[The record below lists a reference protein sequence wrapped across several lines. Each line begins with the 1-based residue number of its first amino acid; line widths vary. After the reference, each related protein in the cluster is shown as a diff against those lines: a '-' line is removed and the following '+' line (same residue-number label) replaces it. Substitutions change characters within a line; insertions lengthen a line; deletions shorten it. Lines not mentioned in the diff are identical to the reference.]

1 MFSTSTTPYREEL
14 SGPTTPPRG
23 SRMAPKSPGAPLE
36 ERLVSL
42 GQPWSLEADQYRM
55 LRCEIEYLRR
65 SRDLSVIAVTSPGV
79 GDGKTTTSV
88 NLAGTL
94 SQDPQARVL
103 LVDADLRRPSAAPL
117 LGFRDRTD
125 GPGLVGAILDPGR
138 SLASVVRPRP
148 PFNLS
153 VLPAGRSHD
162 LPFEL
167 LRSPRLG
174 DLLTEARQQ
183 FDFVVVDTPPLL
195 LLPDCRALA
204 QRVDGFLLVVSANKT
219 PRRALAA
226 SLNAL
231 EEDKTIGI
239 VFNNEDSPPQSQ
251 YKRYYGAPPA
261 PQVQGAAGRAGGRSG
276 R

>member
-1 MFSTSTTPYREEL
+1 ML
-14 SGPTTPPRG
+14 SISPTRDPEAPPSAPTRGRGSNEPPRT
-23 SRMAPKSPGAPLE
+23 APLLE

-65 SRDLSVIAVTSPGV
+65 SRSLSIIAVTSPDV

-94 SQDPQARVL
+94 SQDPGTRVL

-117 LGFRDRTD
+117 LGFGDRGD
-125 GPGLVGAILDPGR
+125 GPGLAGAILDSHR
-138 SLASVVRPRP
+138 SLASVVRARP

-153 VLPAGRSHD
+153 VLPAGRFHD

-167 LRSPRLG
+167 LRSPRLA
-174 DLLTEARQQ
+174 DLLAEARQQ
-183 FDFVVVDTPPLL
+183 YDYVVVDTPPLL
-195 LLPDCRALA
+195 LLPDCRAVA
-204 QRVDGFLLVVSANKT
+204 QQVDGFLLVGAVAA
-219 PRRALAA
+219 ALD
-226 SLNAL
+226 AL
-231 EEDKTIGI
+231 EEEKTIGI
-239 VFNNEDSPPQSQ
+239 VFNNENRPPSSY
-251 YKRYYGAPPA
+251 YKRYYGAPPGPRA
-261 PQVQGAAGRAGGRSG
+261 TRNRVTAGRGWRFW

>member
-1 MFSTSTTPYREEL
+1 MLATSNTPYREGP

-23 SRMAPKSPGAPLE
+23 SQVAPRAAAPLE

-65 SRDLSVIAVTSPGV
+65 SRSLSVIGVTSPGV
-79 GDGKTTTSV
+79 GDGKTTTAV

-117 LGFRDRTD
+117 LGFGDRGD
-125 GPGLVGAILDPGR
+125 GPGLVGAILDHGR
-138 SLASVVRPRP
+138 SLVSVVRKRP

-167 LRSPRLG
+167 LRSPRVG
-174 DLLTEARQQ
+174 DLLAEARQE

-204 QRVDGFLLVVSANKT
+204 QRVDGFLLVVSAHKT

-226 SLNAL
+226 SLSAL
-231 EEDKTIGI
+231 DEEKTIGI
-239 VFNNEDSPPQSQ
+239 VFNNEDSPPQSE
-251 YKRYYGAPPA
+251 YKRYYGAPPGPRA
-261 PQVQGAAGRAGGRSG
+261 QTGVRAGWRPW